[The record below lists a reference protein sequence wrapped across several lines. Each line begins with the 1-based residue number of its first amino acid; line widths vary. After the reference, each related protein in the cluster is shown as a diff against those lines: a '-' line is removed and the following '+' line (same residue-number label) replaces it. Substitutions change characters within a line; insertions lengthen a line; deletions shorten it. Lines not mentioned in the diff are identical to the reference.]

1 MRCLSPIPAARTPH
15 EVRLH
20 PPSGF
25 GEPLQIPCGGCL
37 HCRLNDRLGW
47 ALRGR
52 LEALDFE
59 DNTFTT
65 LTLNDEHLTHSVEV
79 RHLQLFYKRLRK
91 ELGGYVNA
99 KGIQKGGLHDKHGNP
114 RKLRH
119 LSCGEYGEE
128 NGRPHY
134 HAILYGVRPEDDADL
149 IDWCWG
155 QGKTHNVRAENGA
168 IHYVVG
174 YQFKKMNEPE
184 HAFHYGEWERL
195 ERETGEVTFGRT
207 KNYWQNPPFRI
218 MSKNPGIGGN
228 ARKYRESWRTH
239 ATMDGRTLR
248 VPRFLH
254 KAWFDGATDLE
265 KEDREWE
272 IHKRQLQKQQQK
284 QKEEPHA
291 QETDTHA
298 RYLKTMEAIEA
309 EIKTK
314 TIIAEAKIKRDRAN
328 RR

>member
-1 MRCLSPIPAARTPH
+1 M
-15 EVRLH
+15 
-20 PPSGF
+20 
-25 GEPLQIPCGGCL
+25 
-37 HCRLNDRLGW
+37 NDRLGW
-47 ALRGR
+47 ALRAR
-52 LEALDFE
+52 LEALDYE
-59 DNTFTT
+59 DNTFAT
-65 LTLNDEHLTHSVEV
+65 LTLNDEHLTHAVEV

-91 ELGGYVNA
+91 ELGGYYTK
-99 KGIQKGGLHDKHGNP
+99 KGTHKGGLHDKHGNP

-119 LSCGEYGEE
+119 ISCGEYGEE

-134 HAILYGVRPEDDADL
+134 HAILYGVRPEEDAEL

-155 QGKTHNVRAENGA
+155 MGLTHNVRAETGA

-174 YQFKKMNEPE
+174 YQMKKLNEPE
-184 HAFHYGEWERL
+184 HQYEIGYWERL
-195 ERETGEVTFGRT
+195 NYETGEIEAGKK
-207 KNYWQNPPFRI
+207 KNYLLNPPFRI

-228 ARKYRESWRTH
+228 ARKYAHSWRTH
-239 ATMDGRTLR
+239 AVMDGKTLR

-254 KAWFDGATDLE
+254 AAWKDQATEQE

-272 IHKRQLQKQQQK
+272 IHQRK
-284 QKEEPHA
+284 QKKEEENTAHA

-298 RYLKTMEAIEA
+298 RYLQTMEKIEN

-314 TIIAEAKIKRDRAN
+314 TLIAETKMKRSRAN